1 MHYVALATDC
11 DSTVAHHGDVDAP
24 TLAAL
29 QCLRGASRKPVL
41 VTGREL
47 DDLIRV
53 LPEVG
58 VFDLVVADGSSAAS
72 TREAMHDAIE
82 RKYTLPA

>member
-1 MHYVALATDC
+1 MHYVALATDY
-11 DSTVAHHGDVDAP
+11 DGTIARHGEVDEP

-29 QCLRGASRKPVL
+29 DRLRGASRKLVL

-53 LPEVG
+53 SL
-58 VFDLVVADGSSAAS
+58 A
-72 TREAMHDAIE
+72 
-82 RKYTLPA
+82 